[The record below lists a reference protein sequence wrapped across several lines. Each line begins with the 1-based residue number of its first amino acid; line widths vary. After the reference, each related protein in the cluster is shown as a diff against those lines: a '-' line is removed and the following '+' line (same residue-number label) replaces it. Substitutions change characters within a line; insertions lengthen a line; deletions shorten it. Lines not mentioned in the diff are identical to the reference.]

1 VILISGFT
9 DTLGLNENNTGADI
23 VIQKSSHEVGQLIR
37 AVNRL
42 LRKQNQP
49 SKKPAS
55 SQVSTKIEKRKSR

>member
-1 VILISGFT
+1 
-9 DTLGLNENNTGADI
+9 LNENNTGADI

-49 SKKPAS
+49 SKKPAA
-55 SQVSTKIEKRKSR
+55 SQISTKTEKRKSR